1 MAEETLWSGTSSQ
14 IKNLGVFL
22 LCLLVIPIPWAI
34 ARWLAVKTTTYR
46 LTTERLI
53 TERGIFSKTTDTLEL
68 YRVRDLQITQPFAE
82 RLFGLHTVHLLT
94 ADTSTPSLVI
104 DHIPVAIGLP
114 DKIRTQVEDA
124 RMRKRVRTVDVED
137 GGPHDDVHPV

>member
-14 IKNLGVFL
+14 IKNLGVYL
-22 LCLLVIPIPWAI
+22 LCILVIPIPWAI
-34 ARWLAVKTTTYR
+34 VRWLTVKTTTYR

-68 YRVRDLQITQPFAE
+68 YRVRDLQITAPFFQ
-82 RLFGLHTVHLLT
+82 RLFGLQTVHLLT
-94 ADTSTPSLVI
+94 ADTSTPCVI
-104 DHIPVAIGLP
+104 IDYIPTSAALP
-114 DKIRTQVEDA
+114 DKLRAQVEET

-137 GGPHDDVHPV
+137 GDAHGDVHSA

>member
-14 IKNLGVFL
+14 LKNLGVYL
-22 LCLLVIPIPWAI
+22 LCILVIPIPWAI

-68 YRVRDLQITQPFAE
+68 YRVRDLQITQPFFQ
-82 RLFGLHTVHLLT
+82 RLFGLQTVHLLT
-94 ADTSTPSLVI
+94 ADTSTPCLII
-104 DHIPVAIGLP
+104 DYIPTAAGLA
-114 DKIRTQVEDA
+114 DKLRTQVEET
-124 RMRKRVRTVDVED
+124 RMRKRVRTLDVED
-137 GGPHDDVHPV
+137 GGAHDDVHAA

>member
-14 IKNLGVFL
+14 IKNLGISV
-22 LCLLVIPIPWAI
+22 LCILVIPIPWAI

-53 TERGIFSKTTDTLEL
+53 TESGIFSKTTDTPEL
-68 YRVRDLQITQPFAE
+68 YRVRDLQITQPFAQ

-94 ADTSTPSLVI
+94 ADTTTPSVII
-104 DHIPVAIGLP
+104 DHIPVAAGLP
-114 DKIRTQVEDA
+114 DKLRAQIEDT

-137 GGPHDDVHPV
+137 GDPHDDIHPA

>member
-14 IKNLGVFL
+14 IKNLGIYL
-22 LCLLVIPIPWAI
+22 LCILVIPIPWAI
-34 ARWLAVKTTTYR
+34 ARWLSVKTTTYR

-68 YRVRDLQITQPFAE
+68 YRVRDLQITQPFFQ
-82 RLFGLHTVHLLT
+82 RLFGLQTVHLLT
-94 ADTSTPSLVI
+94 ADTSTPCVI
-104 DHIPVAIGLP
+104 IDCIPASAALP
-114 DKIRTQVEDA
+114 DKLRAQVEET

-137 GGPHDDVHPV
+137 GDAHGDVHSA

>member
-14 IKNLGVFL
+14 IKNIGIYL
-22 LCLLVIPIPWAI
+22 LCILVIPIPWAI
-34 ARWLAVKTTTYR
+34 ARWLSVKTTTYR

-68 YRVRDLQITQPFAE
+68 YRVRDLQITAPFFQ
-82 RLFGLHTVHLLT
+82 RLFGLQTVHLLT
-94 ADTSTPSLVI
+94 ADTSTPCVI
-104 DHIPVAIGLP
+104 IDYIPTSAALP
-114 DKIRTQVEDA
+114 DKLRAQVEET

-137 GGPHDDVHPV
+137 GDAHGDIHSA